1 MTRHV
6 PPPSEAIERPMP
18 LRQAVYEAI
27 SDMIISRTLRPGEHL
42 VEQDLAARLGVS
54 RQPIREALQRLQ
66 REGWVH
72 ARPGMGARVHIP
84 DPEEVD
90 QLLAVR
96 ALLEGESALLA
107 AAQAT
112 PEDLEHLWMLQGVGE
127 AALASDDDEQLVTA
141 NADLHAWIVHLSR
154 NGVLVDHFG
163 MLDRRMRWYYSPIAR
178 VRGQDAWQEHGA
190 VIRAIAE
197 GNGQKAGVLMREH
210 AERTRAAYA
219 AQGLHTVC

>member
-1 MTRHV
+1 MARHV
-6 PPPSEAIERPMP
+6 PPPSQAIERPIP

-27 SDMIISRTLRPGEHL
+27 SDMIISRALQPGEHL
-42 VEQDLAARLGVS
+42 VEQDLAVRLGVS

-66 REGWVH
+66 REGWVN
-72 ARPGMGARVHIP
+72 ARPGLGARVHIP
-84 DPEEVD
+84 TAEEVD

-107 AAQAT
+107 AAQAG
-112 PEDLEHLWMLQGVGE
+112 PEDLEHLWKLQSVGQD
-127 AALASDDDEQLVTA
+127 ALASDDDDRLVTA
-141 NADLHAWIVHLSR
+141 NADLHAWIVRLSR
-154 NGVLVDHFG
+154 NAVLVDHFG

-178 VRGQDAWQEHGA
+178 VRGQEAWQEHAA
-190 VIRAIAE
+190 VIRAIDE
-197 GNGQKAGVLMREH
+197 GNGHVAGVLMREH